1 MPMLMISKFILFLNA
16 LLSITIIFI
25 PISSSHIFALSP
37 TFPRQETKDEPVDW
51 IDMSTQDRTIT
62 GNRYTDIRRVNYFSD
77 GNILNATLWI
87 KAGPDR
93 ISSNYENVVSYGMYI
108 DADSDRE
115 TGWGGVDYQ
124 MEVAWQNEMWIR
136 RLIEWSSLGD
146 ARVLNIQYPYTGF
159 SEEMG
164 NYVLLTLDLD
174 DIVFPDKY
182 KVIFYAGEKEENSS
196 ISKIDFTNWVHIP
209 PPELVV
215 STEPSSVDLRHGEIE
230 TITVHVNSTTGFEPV
245 VYLSAVN
252 QSGIEWKFKL
262 DELHIPSYG
271 MESTS
276 LQIKALENADSRP
289 YMLNI
294 LANATFPSESLIE
307 TRSPVEAM
315 SVLPKKIGIENTT
328 EQATLMINV
337 QAPLTI
343 QETITNFWNTFG
355 EPMNF
360 VYVVAAGITP
370 WIFIKIREKLKKNK
384 KRRLH
389 D

>member
-1 MPMLMISKFILFLNA
+1 MVLKFILFLTA
-16 LLSITIIFI
+16 LLSIIIIFI
-25 PISSSHIFALSP
+25 PISSFHIFALSP

-51 IDMSTQDRTIT
+51 IDMSTQERTIT

-77 GNILNATLWI
+77 GNILNATLWV

-93 ISSNYENVVSYGMYI
+93 IPSNYENVVSYGMYI
-108 DADSDRE
+108 DADSDKE

-124 MEVAWQNEMWIR
+124 MEIAWQNEMWIR
-136 RLIEWSSLGD
+136 RLVEFSSLGD

-164 NYVLLTLDLD
+164 NYVLLSLDLD

-196 ISKIDFTNWVHIP
+196 ISKIDFTNWIHIP

-215 STEPSSVDLRHGEIE
+215 STKPSSVDLRHGEIE

-252 QSGIEWKFKL
+252 QSGIEWRFKL
-262 DELHIPSYG
+262 NELHIPSYG

-276 LQIKALENADSRP
+276 LQIKVSENADIRP

-307 TRSPVEAM
+307 ARSPVDAI

-328 EQATLMINV
+328 EQSILMINV
-337 QAPLTI
+337 QAPLTVE
-343 QETITNFWNTFG
+343 ETITSFWNTFG

-360 VYVVAAGITP
+360 VYIVAAGITP

-384 KRRLH
+384 KSKNI
-389 D
+389 DD

>member
-1 MPMLMISKFILFLNA
+1 
-16 LLSITIIFI
+16 
-25 PISSSHIFALSP
+25 
-37 TFPRQETKDEPVDW
+37 
-51 IDMSTQDRTIT
+51 
-62 GNRYTDIRRVNYFSD
+62 
-77 GNILNATLWI
+77 
-87 KAGPDR
+87 
-93 ISSNYENVVSYGMYI
+93 
-108 DADSDRE
+108 
-115 TGWGGVDYQ
+115 
-124 MEVAWQNEMWIR
+124 MWIR